1 MAKLI
6 ELLGHEPVSLE
17 EAKMQCYIDPTD
29 IETVDDLVLARLAKT
44 AREMAENYTWYAYVY
59 GRYEHTMRGFPEG
72 EFEIPSPPLHEIE
85 SITYQTQ
92 GGEQSLATSHYY
104 MDATSE
110 PGLIGPVSE
119 WPKALDRAGSV
130 KVTYKAGYKSEPGE
144 GDPPGIVVPDQ
155 VKSAMLI
162 IVKFLFDYRDTIM
175 HDRSTPLRIP
185 TAAMAMLDPYTL
197 QRYV

>member
-6 ELLGHEPVSLE
+6 ELLGHEPVSPE

-29 IETVDDLVLARLAKT
+29 IEAVDDIILARLAKA

-72 EFEIPSPPLHEIE
+72 EFEIPTPPLHEIE

-92 GGEQSLATSHYY
+92 SGEQTLDPSLYY
-104 MDATSE
+104 VDAASE
-110 PGLIGPVSE
+110 PGLIGPVFE
-119 WPKALDRAGSV
+119 WPFTLNRSGSV
-130 KVTYKAGYKSEPGE
+130 KVTYKAGYKSEPAE
-144 GDPPGIVVPDQ
+144 GDPPGIIVPDQ

-175 HDRSTPLRIP
+175 PERTTPLRIP
-185 TAAMAMLDPYTL
+185 SAAMVMLDPYTL